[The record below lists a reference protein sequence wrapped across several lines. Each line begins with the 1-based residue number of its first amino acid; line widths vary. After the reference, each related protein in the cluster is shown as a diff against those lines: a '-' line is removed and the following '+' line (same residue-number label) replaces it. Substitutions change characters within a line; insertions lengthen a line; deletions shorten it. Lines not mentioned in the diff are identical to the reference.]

1 MTQEAETA
9 MNEVT
14 ATCSEIGF
22 ANRAIF
28 IEDLR
33 GDYKFF
39 YCIGYVVRLPLIVTN
54 YENQFCKDSA

>member
-39 YCIGYVVRLPLIVTN
+39 LLYRLRCT
-54 YENQFCKDSA
+54 FAAHK